1 MADNASCQNM
11 DIQYPVL
18 NHEESIANIALN
30 VVSIKND
37 NATISI
43 TNVLDVCRNYMF
55 LIVENKGDNVSTLI
69 VKAGDAYPNS
79 MLGDIVIELAKG
91 FSAINLADL
100 PRFVRADGSVVVEFK
115 DDFVGKVFA
124 IGKYKFKENDRVEW

>member
-1 MADNASCQNM
+1 MADNESCQSV

-18 NHEESIANIALN
+18 NHEESVANIALK

-37 NATISI
+37 NATVSI
-43 TNVLDVCRNYMF
+43 TNVLDVFRNYMF
-55 LIVENKGDNVSTLI
+55 LVVENEGNNVSTLT

-79 MLGDIVIELAKG
+79 MLGDIIIELAKG

-100 PRFVRADGSVVVEFK
+100 PRFVRADGSVVIEFK
-115 DDFVGKVFA
+115 DDFVGKVFV

>member
-43 TNVLDVCRNYMF
+43 TNVLDVFRNYMF
-55 LIVENKGDNVSTLI
+55 LVVENEGNNVSTLT
-69 VKAGDAYPNS
+69 VKAGEAFPNS
-79 MLGDIVIELAKG
+79 AKGDIIIELVKG

-100 PRFVRADGSVVVEFK
+100 PRFVRADGSVVIEFK
-115 DDFVGKVFA
+115 DDFVGKVFV
-124 IGKYKFKENDRVEW
+124 IGKYKFTENDRVEW